1 MPFALARG
9 YSLPAVGAKI
19 LVMDDD
25 ESMRDL
31 LRLHLTNAGYEVRL
45 AEDAVVA
52 GHAILQD
59 RPDLILA
66 DVQMPYMD
74 GLEFARAVKSDPN
87 VASIPVILV
96 TARTD
101 AEQCARKIGAVAYFI
116 KPVVADRLLRAIA
129 LHVTSA
135 I

>member
-1 MPFALARG
+1 M
-9 YSLPAVGAKI
+9 GAKI

-25 ESMRDL
+25 ESMRAL
-31 LRLHLTNAGYEVRL
+31 LRLHLTNAGYQVRL

-52 GHAILQD
+52 GHAILDD

-66 DVQMPYMD
+66 DIQMPFMD
-74 GLEFARAVKSDPN
+74 GLEFVRAVKADPS
-87 VASIPVILV
+87 VAAIPVILV

-101 AEQCARKIGAVAYFI
+101 AEQCARKVGAVAYFT
-116 KPVVADRLLRAIA
+116 KPVAADRLLRAIA

-135 I
+135 T

>member
-1 MPFALARG
+1 M
-9 YSLPAVGAKI
+9 
-19 LVMDDD
+19 MDDD

-31 LRLHLTNAGYEVRL
+31 LRLHLTNAGYEVRV

-52 GHAILQD
+52 GRAILED

-74 GLEFARAVKSDPN
+74 GLEFVRAVKSDPS

-116 KPVVADRLLRAIA
+116 KPVIADRLLRAIA
-129 LHVTSA
+129 MHVTSA

>member
-1 MPFALARG
+1 MP
-9 YSLPAVGAKI
+9 AKI

-25 ESMRDL
+25 ESMREL
-31 LRLHLTNAGYEVRL
+31 LRAHLAKAGYEVRV

-52 GHAILQD
+52 GRAILED

-74 GLEFARAVKSDPN
+74 GLEFVGAVKSDPS
-87 VASIPVILV
+87 VAAIPVILV

-101 AEQCARKIGAVAYFI
+101 AEQIARKVGAVAYFV
-116 KPVVADRLLRAIA
+116 KPVVADRLLAAIA
-129 LHVTSA
+129 MHVTSA
-135 I
+135 T